1 MKPVITL
8 LLSLCLFSAC
18 DSDGV
23 SSTSSV
29 TQKLTAAPWFFF
41 SIDGGEGYDCVKQG
55 NIIFGEDGVLTL
67 NTYIR
72 TPIYTCDGP
81 IVTTAQYTLKENN
94 TVVSWDGEDF
104 HIDKLT
110 DNEFIKSTTRG
121 DKRHVWVYKRY

>member
-1 MKPVITL
+1 MKPLVTLL
-8 LLSLCLFSAC
+8 LLSLSLFSAC

-23 SSTSSV
+23 TSTSPQ
-29 TQKLTAAPWFFF
+29 QKLTAAPWFFF

-55 NIIFGEDGVLTL
+55 NLIFAEDGLLTL

-81 IVTTAQYTLKENN
+81 VVTTAQYTLKENN
-94 TVVSWDGEDF
+94 TVVSWNGEDY

-110 DNEFIKSTTRG
+110 DNEFIKSRTIG
-121 DKRHVWVYKRY
+121 DKHHVWIYKRY

>member
-110 DNEFIKSTTRG
+110 DN
-121 DKRHVWVYKRY
+121 